1 LVSVAYLTLLPI
13 LLKKIAIV
21 NRRSTG
27 VQLNAMAP
35 LSEKPYLNFVIEPD
49 LLKRVDDFRFK
60 QRFATRAAAVKWL
73 LDAALKAKLA
83 PKETE

>member
-1 LVSVAYLTLLPI
+1 
-13 LLKKIAIV
+13 
-21 NRRSTG
+21 
-27 VQLNAMAP
+27 MAP

-83 PKETE
+83 PKDGE